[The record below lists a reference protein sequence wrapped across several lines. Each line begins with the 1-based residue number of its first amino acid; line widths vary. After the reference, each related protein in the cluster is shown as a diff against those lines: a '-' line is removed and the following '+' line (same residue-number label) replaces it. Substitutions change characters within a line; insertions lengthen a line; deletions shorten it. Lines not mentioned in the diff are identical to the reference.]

1 VVGFRLELGQADPDM
16 HPLTQVLLVDEGS
29 KGFVVGFSLS
39 WVKLFPNAHTLTQVL
54 LVDGETRVW
63 W

>member
-1 VVGFRLELGQADPDM
+1 
-16 HPLTQVLLVDEGS
+16 
-29 KGFVVGFSLS
+29 VVGFSLS